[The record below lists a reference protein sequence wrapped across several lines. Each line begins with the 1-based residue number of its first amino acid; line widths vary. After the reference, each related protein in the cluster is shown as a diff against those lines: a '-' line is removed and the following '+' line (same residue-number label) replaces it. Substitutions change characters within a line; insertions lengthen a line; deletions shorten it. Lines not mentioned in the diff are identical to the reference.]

1 MRRSAL
7 NLSYDEEPLP
17 DINPD
22 TLDVRVVSGL
32 FAAVQTFT
40 AHNMQ
45 MKKRNQILVKT
56 I

>member
-32 FAAVQTFT
+32 FAGLRDWSDHMPET
-40 AHNMQ
+40 
-45 MKKRNQILVKT
+45 
-56 I
+56 